1 MRHLLGTISVSI
13 LGGAVLMSDEKLTI
27 VPVTLQ
33 PVSENEFSHA
43 TSNTS
48 GICIIKTGA
57 TEISFYNGLE
67 ERIIQTVLRELKHL

>member
-1 MRHLLGTISVSI
+1 
-13 LGGAVLMSDEKLTI
+13 MSQEKLTI

-33 PVSENEFSHA
+33 PVSKDGFPHV

-48 GICIIKTGA
+48 GICTIKTGS
-57 TEISFYNGLE
+57 TEICFYNGLE